1 MMPKSVP
8 WIMVPFYIVMSE
20 QGKESFL
27 NFQDDTYIN
36 SS

>member
-1 MMPKSVP
+1 MMPESVP
-8 WIMVPFYIVMSE
+8 WIMVPFYIATLE

-27 NFQDDTYIN
+27 NFQDDAYIN